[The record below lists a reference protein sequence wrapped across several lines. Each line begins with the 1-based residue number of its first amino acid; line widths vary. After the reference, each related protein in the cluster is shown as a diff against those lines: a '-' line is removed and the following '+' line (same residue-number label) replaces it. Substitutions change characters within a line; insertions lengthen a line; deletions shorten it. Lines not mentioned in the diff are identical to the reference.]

1 MESDCLLREI
11 RTKLSSMTDE
21 QKKKVWSILFD
32 GHPETCKAYQDA
44 VTAKG
49 ASMLDFLAIRSLSTA
64 VLASAISS
72 MDVLP

>member
-32 GHPETCKAYQDA
+32 GHPETCKAYQDT

-49 ASMLDFLAIRSLSTA
+49 AA
-64 VLASAISS
+64 
-72 MDVLP
+72 

>member
-49 ASMLDFLAIRSLSTA
+49 AA
-64 VLASAISS
+64 
-72 MDVLP
+72 